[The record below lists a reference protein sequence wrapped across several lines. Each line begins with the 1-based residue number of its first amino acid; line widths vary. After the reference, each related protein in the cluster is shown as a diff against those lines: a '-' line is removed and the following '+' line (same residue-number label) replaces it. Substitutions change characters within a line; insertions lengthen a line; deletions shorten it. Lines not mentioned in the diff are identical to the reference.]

1 MWIHLGSGKLKHI
14 LSEIKSGVGFI
25 TLNRHEALNALSLDM
40 VLALSH
46 LLNKWKADA
55 SVRAVAIRGSTKKG
69 PFGHFCAGGDIRF
82 FHAAATSGDTKLDE
96 FFTAEYRLNHLIF
109 TYPKP
114 YIAFLDGVVMG
125 GGMGISQG
133 ASLRIVTERTKM
145 AMPETNIG
153 FFPDVGGGFFLSRCP
168 GNLGEY
174 LGLTG
179 QLLSGSDALY
189 AGLADYVCES
199 KKLDQFWETLGD
211 SSIPVVDKRI
221 AHLKSQAENQ
231 SPSKSQPEWWDTRI
245 DDVFAMASIQEMTIR
260 LKNMSEGWPAKVLS
274 ILKKRSPLMLQ
285 VTLSQLRRGRN
296 MSLGDEL
303 RMERDLVHN
312 CFYTVHLGRSGF
324 TSETVEGIRALVI
337 DKDLK
342 PRWNPRTINEVK
354 PEMVEPFFKS
364 PWTKR
369 EHPLSDLV

>member
-1 MWIHLGSGKLKHI
+1 MKHI
-14 LSEIKSGVGFI
+14 LSEIKSGMGLI
-25 TLNRHEALNALSLDM
+25 TLNRHEALNALSLNM
-40 VLALSH
+40 VIELSH

-55 SVRAVAIRGSTKKG
+55 TVQAVAIRGSTKKG

-82 FHAAATSGDTKLDE
+82 FHSAAVSGDTKLDE

-179 QLLSGSDALY
+179 QLLTGNDALY
-189 AGLADYVCES
+189 AGLADYVCQSE
-199 KKLDQFWETLGD
+199 KLDQFWTTLGD
-211 SSIPVVDKRI
+211 STIPVVDKRI
-221 AHLKSQAENQ
+221 AHLKSQIENQ
-231 SPSKSQPEWWDTRI
+231 SPSKSQPQWWDHRI
-245 DDVFAMASIQEMTIR
+245 NDVFAMSSIQEMTIR

-274 ILKKRSPLMLQ
+274 ILEKRSPLMLH
-285 VTLSQLRRGRN
+285 VTLAQLRRGRN
-296 MSLGDEL
+296 MSLADEL

-342 PRWNPRTINEVK
+342 PRWNPKTINEVK

-364 PWTKR
+364 PWTER
-369 EHPLSDLV
+369 EHPLFDLV